1 MSSGVQN
8 ADGTWCFYP
17 LIIPASSS
25 PSDWA
30 LPSFA
35 PKGNN
40 TVLLV
45 AATLAA
51 VAVVYVISRKSS
63 QRRSRR

>member
-8 ADGTWCFYP
+8 ADGTWTWFP
-17 LIIPASSS
+17 LIVNPTAQQSL

-51 VAVVYVISRKSS
+51 VAIVYVVSRRRRS
-63 QRRSRR
+63 QR